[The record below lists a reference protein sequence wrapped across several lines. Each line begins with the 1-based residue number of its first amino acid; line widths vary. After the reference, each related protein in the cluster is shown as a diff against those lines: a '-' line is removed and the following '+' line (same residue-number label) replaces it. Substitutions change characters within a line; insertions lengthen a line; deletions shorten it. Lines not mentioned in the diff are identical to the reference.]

1 MLIKIGTCLANAFI
15 SAIHAYQKHLSRFFK
30 GSCIY
35 TPSCSQYSIDA
46 VQLYGLFKGIILSI
60 SRILRCRPPYKGGFD
75 PVE

>member
-1 MLIKIGTCLANAFI
+1 MLIKTENHLANAFI
-15 SAIHAYQKHLSRFFK
+15 SAIHAYQKHLFRFFK

-46 VQLYGLFKGIILSI
+46 VQLYGIFKGMVLSI
-60 SRILRCRPPYKGGFD
+60 RRILRCRPSHKGGFD